1 MSLKK
6 VVIIGTLALTP
17 FLALSNTGSFNKLHA
32 KSKKNI
38 IESFDDE
45 DFDEDFLED
54 EEEPNQT
61 SKQTNSQELNSASN
75 SINFSARNIPVR
87 DAFATLA
94 RISGKSITVSGDI
107 QDRQTIS
114 VVEINDLSFNDAF
127 LNLVRAAGV
136 DFVARGENNFTIL
149 RANSRSDI
157 KLFSSLESSLV
168 DTSLP
173 LEERKTDLV
182 YDNKDIS
189 SIIKDLA
196 NLYGVDIILTAQ
208 PTERVT
214 VKLKDVNINDALT
227 LILAGS
233 QFKHTK
239 SDSAYVIYNSSNKNF
254 SLYNETAFITLN
266 YLDSKEVLKL
276 LPEDIKKL
284 AKSSEKQNALIADG
298 SAEDITKLKNFIKA
312 VDKPIPQVELDV
324 KLVELSE
331 SLNRGLSAYN
341 LEFGLGRVGKFTP
354 NLTTPDAGDLINSS
368 FNLNLGDEEFQIF
381 NGKPTYN
388 QNSANAQIKVSQK
401 LLVTSGKSAQI
412 NFDQDINVVLNAANP
427 GGGGQPIGVV
437 QTQQIQRIT
446 AGNSLSITPIVGH
459 GGVITVEV
467 EVEVSANGDV
477 NQDTGVP
484 RDTTRRKISSEVQI
498 PTHKTIVIGG
508 IFDDQ
513 KTRSTSNEIPLLS
526 KIPIIG
532 DLFGNTSRSKS
543 QTELMI
549 LITPHIKDA
558 DAKNLQRFYST
569 T

>member
-368 FNLNLGDEEFQIF
+368 FNL
-381 NGKPTYN
+381 K
-388 QNSANAQIKVSQK
+388 
-401 LLVTSGKSAQI
+401 
-412 NFDQDINVVLNAANP
+412 
-427 GGGGQPIGVV
+427 
-437 QTQQIQRIT
+437 IT
-446 AGNSLSITPIVGH
+446 FRCI
-459 GGVITVEV
+459 
-467 EVEVSANGDV
+467 
-477 NQDTGVP
+477 
-484 RDTTRRKISSEVQI
+484 
-498 PTHKTIVIGG
+498 
-508 IFDDQ
+508 
-513 KTRSTSNEIPLLS
+513 
-526 KIPIIG
+526 
-532 DLFGNTSRSKS
+532 
-543 QTELMI
+543 
-549 LITPHIKDA
+549 
-558 DAKNLQRFYST
+558 
-569 T
+569 

>member
-498 PTHKTIVIGG
+498 PNLKTIVIGG
-508 IFDDQ
+508 IFDYQ
-513 KTRSTSNEIPLLS
+513 KTRSTSNEIRLLS

>member
-498 PTHKTIVIGG
+498 PNLKTIVIGG

-513 KTRSTSNEIPLLS
+513 KTRSTSNEIRLLS

>member
-298 SAEDITKLKNFIKA
+298 SAEDITKLKNT
-312 VDKPIPQVELDV
+312 D
-324 KLVELSE
+324 
-331 SLNRGLSAYN
+331 LN
-341 LEFGLGRVGKFTP
+341 FWK
-354 NLTTPDAGDLINSS
+354 
-368 FNLNLGDEEFQIF
+368 
-381 NGKPTYN
+381 
-388 QNSANAQIKVSQK
+388 
-401 LLVTSGKSAQI
+401 
-412 NFDQDINVVLNAANP
+412 
-427 GGGGQPIGVV
+427 
-437 QTQQIQRIT
+437 
-446 AGNSLSITPIVGH
+446 
-459 GGVITVEV
+459 
-467 EVEVSANGDV
+467 
-477 NQDTGVP
+477 
-484 RDTTRRKISSEVQI
+484 
-498 PTHKTIVIGG
+498 
-508 IFDDQ
+508 
-513 KTRSTSNEIPLLS
+513 
-526 KIPIIG
+526 IG
-532 DLFGNTSRSKS
+532 DGLEKK
-543 QTELMI
+543 L
-549 LITPHIKDA
+549 
-558 DAKNLQRFYST
+558 
-569 T
+569 